1 VPSAAP
7 QDYGCR
13 QLAAVPERFK
23 SDREVIVAFSAFQAA
38 CMQSMKQAA
47 LKRAELAKER
57 AEGKAEVV
65 D

>member
-1 VPSAAP
+1 
-7 QDYGCR
+7 
-13 QLAAVPERFK
+13 VPERFK